1 MQQRAGVERPARTGM
16 LVSRVYLNAFNKA
29 LISWILVSHITLTV
43 VEVPEFRPL
52 ILLLNPGIFDFLY
65 KSCNCIRNVII
76 REFKARKERVRQALA
91 QAKSKIHVGFDLW
104 TSPAS
109 VDCVAVVVHYV
120 GRNLKSLSLLI
131 ALKEM
136 EGSHSNE
143 NIAAAILPVF
153 GDFRI
158 EDKLGFFISDNVTS
172 NDRAVN
178 VLCGEL
184 DLGNP
189 VPRRLRCLEHVI
201 NLSAKA
207 FLYSNE
213 EGSFDFEAEELSML
227 KFEVRKA
234 LELLLFWPFQLVEQS
249 NQSEQE

>member
-1 MQQRAGVERPARTGM
+1 
-16 LVSRVYLNAFNKA
+16 
-29 LISWILVSHITLTV
+29 
-43 VEVPEFRPL
+43 
-52 ILLLNPGIFDFLY
+52 LNPGVFDFLY
-65 KSCNCIRNVII
+65 KSCNCIRNVIV

-109 VDCVAVVVHYV
+109 VDCVAVVVHYA
-120 GRNLKSLSLLI
+120 GGNPKSSSLLI

-136 EGSHSNE
+136 EGSHSNG
-143 NIAAAILPVF
+143 NIAAAILPAF

-178 VLCGEL
+178 VLCREL

-189 VPRRLRCLEHVI
+189 VARRLRCLEHVI

-213 EGSFDFEAEELSML
+213 EGSFDFEAEELSTL

-234 LELLLFWPFQLVEQS
+234 LELLLFWPSQLVEQS
-249 NQSEQE
+249 TQSEQE